1 MKLRLAAFVAACCLS
16 PWAAATTADT
26 TGASPFEQVRPT
38 LEVQRVIVKWRGT
51 PDCPGNDMGD
61 RRQAASE
68 QVVGLAS
75 ALGYAATAVPAFRVD
90 QHVLLDLGRSLSWD
104 EAAQLADQ
112 LQADACVEHA
122 DADARIHPAFA
133 PDDTRFTQ
141 QWYLN
146 SLTGG
151 VNAPPMWDNVPTAP
165 TSVNVAVLDTGA
177 ASHPDLSFVHSED
190 DTGDAVSAGYC
201 YAGSPA
207 SLNSWHGSKVAGII
221 AARLSNNTG
230 VSGIVGYNDDLPTR
244 SLSVTLNHYKVL
256 GKCGGSLSDLVQ
268 KLNDAITYGTSSH
281 TRQVIHMSLQADG
294 ACPSSLQ
301 TAIDRAVASNM
312 PVVAAAGNSKKDVS
326 TSYPANCRGVVS
338 VAATNRAGGRA
349 YYSNFGAGVALAAP
363 GGEISLTSAD
373 GIMTTTNPAT
383 SGPAL
388 VYNGSNMSQFLNAG
402 YVYAEG
408 TSFAAPIVT
417 AAVAMVISAYGKSA
431 TEAVDIV
438 KSTTRP
444 FPQACSGCGSGI
456 VDVYAALLKAKP
468 TRRPPPP
475 PPDCD
480 AHPELCH

>member
-1 MKLRLAAFVAACCLS
+1 MKLRSAALVVACSLS
-16 PWAAATTADT
+16 PWALAATADT
-26 TGASPFEQVRPT
+26 TSPFEQVRPT
-38 LEVQRVIVKWRGT
+38 LEVQRVIVKWRDT
-51 PDCPGNDMGD
+51 PDCAGNDTSD
-61 RRQAASE
+61 RQQATSQ

-75 ALGYAATAVPAFRVD
+75 ALGYAATAVPSFTVE
-90 QHVLLDLGRSLSWD
+90 QHVLLDLGRHVSWD
-104 EAAQLADQ
+104 EAAQLVGQ
-112 LQADACVEHA
+112 LQTDTCVEHA

-133 PDDTRFTQ
+133 PDDTRFAQ

-146 SLTGG
+146 SPTGG
-151 VNAPPMWDNVPTAP
+151 VNAPPMWDNLPTAP
-165 TSVNVAVLDTGA
+165 TSVNVAILDTGA
-177 ASHPDLSFVHSED
+177 ASHPDLSFVHS
-190 DTGDAVSAGYC
+190 DTDAGDAVSAGYC

-244 SLSVTLNHYKVL
+244 TLSVTLNHYKVL

-268 KLNDAITYGTSSH
+268 KLNDAVTYGTSSQ

-301 TAIDRAVASNM
+301 TAIDRAVANNM

-338 VAATNRAGGRA
+338 VAATNRVGGRA
-349 YYSNFGAGVALAAP
+349 YYSNFGTGVTLAAP

-373 GIMTTTNPAT
+373 GIMTTINPST

-388 VYNGSNMSQFLNAG
+388 VYNGSNMSQFLSAG

-408 TSFAAPIVT
+408 TSFAAPIVSAT
-417 AAVAMVISAYGKSA
+417 LAMVISAYAKSA

-444 FPQACSGCGSGI
+444 FPQTCSGCGSGI

-468 TRRPPPP
+468 ARRPPPP

-480 AHPELCH
+480 LHPELCH

>member
-1 MKLRLAAFVAACCLS
+1 MKHRSAALVAACSLS
-16 PWAAATTADT
+16 SWAAAATSDAVAT
-26 TGASPFEQVRPT
+26 SPFASARPT
-38 LEVQRVIVKWRGT
+38 LSVERVIVRWRDT
-51 PDCPGNDMGD
+51 PDCIDSNSND
-61 RRQAASE
+61 RRQATGQQAAA
-68 QVVGLAS
+68 LAT
-75 ALGYAATAVPAFRVD
+75 ALGYAATAVPSFNVD
-90 QHVLLDLGRSLSWD
+90 QHVLLDLGRSLSLD
-104 EAAQLADQ
+104 EAEQLMAQLQ
-112 LQADACVEHA
+112 VNACVDHVDT
-122 DADARIHPAFA
+122 DAHIDAAFA
-133 PDDTRFTQ
+133 PDDTRFAQ

-146 SLTGG
+146 SPTGG
-151 VNAPPMWDNVPTAP
+151 VNAPPMWDNLPTAP
-165 TSVNVAVLDTGA
+165 TSVNVAILDTGA

-190 DTGDAVSAGYC
+190 DTGDAVQAGYC

-207 SLNSWHGSKVAGII
+207 SLNSWHGSKVAGIV
-221 AARLSNNTG
+221 AARLSNNVG

-244 SLSVTLNHYKVL
+244 TLSVTLNHYKVL

-268 KLNDAITYGTSSH
+268 KLNDAVTYGNSSH

-349 YYSNFGAGVALAAP
+349 YYSNFGTGVTLAAP

-373 GIMTTTNPAT
+373 GIMTTTNPST

-402 YVYAEG
+402 YVLAEG

-468 TRRPPPP
+468 ARRPPPP

-480 AHPELCH
+480 LHPELCH